1 MLRITTDALTFDD
14 VLLRPAYSEILP
26 SEVCLKSRLTK
37 KINLNIPFVSSA
49 MDTVTESR
57 LAISMAQ
64 EGGLGVVHK
73 NLSIEDQAREVR
85 SVKKYESGIIRDP
98 VIINPEATIETL
110 IATTRE
116 NRISGVPVVD
126 GEKLVGI
133 ITTRD
138 IRFLDQIDLK
148 VKDVMT
154 PKERLL
160 TAKEGASN
168 EEIKRIL
175 HENRIEKVLL
185 VNDQFE
191 LTGMVTVKDITKAE
205 TYPSAC
211 KDDQGRLL
219 SLIHI

>member
-1 MLRITTDALTFDD
+1 M
-14 VLLRPAYSEILP
+14 
-26 SEVCLKSRLTK
+26 
-37 KINLNIPFVSSA
+37 
-49 MDTVTESR
+49 
-57 LAISMAQ
+57 
-64 EGGLGVVHK
+64 
-73 NLSIEDQAREVR
+73 
-85 SVKKYESGIIRDP
+85 
-98 VIINPEATIETL
+98 IINPEATIETL

-138 IRFLDQIDLK
+138 IRFLDRIDLK

-175 HENRIEKVLL
+175 HERPAYIFHLAAFFANQNSVDYPEKDLL
-185 VNDQFE
+185 VSQLGTIKMLE
-191 LTGMVTVKDITKAE
+191 HAVL
-205 TYPSAC
+205 
-211 KDDQGRLL
+211 QGGIKRFVYAG
-219 SLIHI
+219 SGCAIYGAQKQNTWNRWRRERSC